1 MMTTFQIVALYVAL
15 TLLLNPFL
23 MLRIGLHR
31 QKKQINLGD
40 GGDADMLARIRT
52 HGNFTE
58 VAPLILIG
66 LIVMAMMNA
75 SPLMLHLVG
84 IAYLL
89 GRLLHF
95 LGMSGRFGRGRMFGT
110 ILTLFAFITQGVYL
124 LYLIFIHGPV

>member
-66 LIVMAMMNA
+66 LIAMAMLNA

-89 GRLLHF
+89 GRVLHF
-95 LGMSGRFGRGRMFGT
+95 LGMSGRFSRGRMFGT
-110 ILTLFAFITQGVYL
+110 ILTLLAFITQGVYL

>member
-15 TLLLNPFL
+15 TVLFNPFL
-23 MLRIGLHR
+23 MLRIGLVR
-31 QKKQINLGD
+31 QKKKINLGD
-40 GGDADMLARIRT
+40 GGDAEMLARIRT

-66 LIVMAMMNA
+66 LIAMAMMNA

-84 IAYLL
+84 IAYIV

-95 LGMSGRFGRGRMFGT
+95 TGMNGMFGQGRFLGT
-110 ILTLFAFITQGVYL
+110 ILTLLAFITQGVYL
-124 LYLIFIHGPV
+124 LYLIFTHGPV